1 MVWLTK
7 LKEFTGKYLSQAKKM
22 EIKQVNVKQGLYLFA
37 DTERCIHHGQVS
49 IPVITLLNFFFFSTW
64 SAHTSLVHYSVV
76 SQQRSSSMLSDAETP
91 LSCWDYLNWFLC
103 NLALFLR
110 SPVHTGSSQMVGRP
124 GFGWPP
130 VASGCLIKSS
140 CTVQS
145 MLVMLVQ
152 IQQLVWGLVI
162 AKAIARIIFWLI

>member
-1 MVWLTK
+1 
-7 LKEFTGKYLSQAKKM
+7 M

-49 IPVITLLNFFFFSTW
+49 IPVINLLNFFFFSTW

-130 VASGCLIKSS
+130 VASSS
-140 CTVQS
+140 LVVQCKALS
-145 MLVMLVQ
+145 NMLVQ

>member
-1 MVWLTK
+1 
-7 LKEFTGKYLSQAKKM
+7 M
-22 EIKQVNVKQGLYLFA
+22 EIKEVNVKQGLYLFA
-37 DTERCIHHGQVS
+37 YTERCIHHGQVS
-49 IPVITLLNFFFFSTW
+49 IPVITLLNFFFSTW
-64 SAHTSLVHYSVV
+64 SAHTSLVNYSVV

-103 NLALFLR
+103 NLSLFLQ

-124 GFGWPP
+124 GFGWSP
-130 VASGCLIKSS
+130 VASSS
-140 CTVQS
+140 LVVQCKALS
-145 MLVMLVQ
+145 NMLVQ